1 MNLKDR
7 SAQDRYFDE
16 LAELI
21 DSCESVC
28 ICAHTGPDGD
38 AIGSQLALAQ
48 IIRQNWPAIQVT
60 SLLADNREIPRSY
73 RFLPYAATLVR
84 PEDYSDTPDL
94 FICVDLS
101 EPTRLADSLSIMER
115 AKSVAVMDHHP
126 CQNPYGK
133 VFYTRPDAA
142 AVGVIVTE
150 FAQHLHVALTPQIAQ
165 CLMCAVVTD
174 TGRFQYQNAD
184 GEALVIASTLV
195 EAGASPSEISLNV
208 YQSSSLGYLHL
219 LACVMGRITTFSHG
233 RIASSYATRADFER
247 TGARLDE
254 CDGLIDSV
262 RVVDGAQVAVFIK
275 EVEPGVV
282 RGNLRSK
289 LGHDISGVARQLGG
303 GGHAAAA
310 GFTFE
315 GTVDEALQT
324 VIPLLV
330 QVLDEGC
337 PQR

>member
-1 MNLKDR
+1 MNLKDK
-7 SAQDRYFDE
+7 SAQDRYFGE
-16 LAELI
+16 LEDLI
-21 DSCESVC
+21 GTCRTVC

-48 IIRQNWPAIQVT
+48 VIRMHWPQVQVT
-60 SLLADNREIPRSY
+60 SLLADNRDIPRTY

-84 PEDYSDTPDL
+84 PEDYEETPDL
-94 FICVDLS
+94 FVCVDLS
-101 EPTRLADSLSIMER
+101 EPSRLADALPIMER
-115 AKSVAVMDHHP
+115 ARAVAVMDHHP
-126 CQNPYGK
+126 CANAYGQ

-150 FAQHLHVALTPQIAQ
+150 FAQFLHEELTPQVAQ

-208 YQSSSLGYLHL
+208 YQSASLEYLHL

-233 RIASSYATRADFER
+233 RIASSYATQADFER

-262 RVVDGAQVAVFIK
+262 RMVDGEQVAVFIK
-275 EVEPGVV
+275 EVEPGLV

-289 LGHDISGVARQLGG
+289 LGHDISGVAKAMGG

-310 GFTFE
+310 GFSFE
-315 GTVDEALQT
+315 GTVDDALQT
-324 VIPLLV
+324 VLPLLA

-337 PQR
+337 PQQ